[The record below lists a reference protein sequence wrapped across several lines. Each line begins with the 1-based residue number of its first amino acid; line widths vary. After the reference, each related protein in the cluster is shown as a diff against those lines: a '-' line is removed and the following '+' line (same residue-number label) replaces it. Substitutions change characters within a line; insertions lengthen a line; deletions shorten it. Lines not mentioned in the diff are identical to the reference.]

1 MCGFLS
7 QHLAFLLA
15 FLIIHACT
23 TRHNSFLLVE
33 CTQGGGGFLYHQPL
47 AGCRFC
53 WCKTSCIVFAETAKK
68 GIWNLVYSMHLR
80 WVQYSIA
87 ECVGSSVR
95 VVSFLRIVQ
104 YFDFGCECF
113 VTDEQS
119 ITSIDEVLLAMLNKK
134 KFIIKQILGVS
145 ERNKHEN

>member
-1 MCGFLS
+1 MSNYEVRPMYGFILGQWIARSKCSTLASRQVFVCGFLS

-15 FLIIHACT
+15 FLIIHTCT

-95 VVSFLRIVQ
+95 VVSFLRTV
-104 YFDFGCECF
+104 F
-113 VTDEQS
+113 
-119 ITSIDEVLLAMLNKK
+119 
-134 KFIIKQILGVS
+134 
-145 ERNKHEN
+145 